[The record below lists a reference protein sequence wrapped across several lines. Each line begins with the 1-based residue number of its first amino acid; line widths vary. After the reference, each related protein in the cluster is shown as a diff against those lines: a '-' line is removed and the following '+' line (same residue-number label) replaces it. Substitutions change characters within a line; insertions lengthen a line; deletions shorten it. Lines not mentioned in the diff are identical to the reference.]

1 MELGELVGPR
11 LDHIC
16 THHCEGQPLSEFID
30 SWLNIEK
37 KMQFE
42 AVIRF
47 GALCEPGKMIPESY
61 QIRRFI
67 TAISISRRK

>member
-30 SWLNIEK
+30 SWLNIENRCNLK
-37 KMQFE
+37 LS
-42 AVIRF
+42 F
-47 GALCEPGKMIPESY
+47 GLAHCVSQAK
-61 QIRRFI
+61 
-67 TAISISRRK
+67 